1 MFQNLGKLIESLYI
15 KVNMES
21 LGIRVNSGIFT
32 ISDADRNV
40 VNFDMEGRPMFITLD
55 SKTYRRGLNNR
66 LIQMSWNGEERI
78 IGNVGK
84 EESELIL
91 SRALSYPGKVGSSE
105 QASNEISLD
114 RLSGR
119 NIEWLKQDSG
129 RISSLYK
136 IYPILPPDASH
147 SIYFEGSYG
156 ARWNLS
162 TVTSSHISR
171 EFQFKTQEDLEKHAI
186 DLKERIGEGIKA
198 RKGIFLGDANIMNM
212 DQKLLLWLLDLLKS
226 SFSLPVMASF
236 DMYTTPKK
244 KNMIHFR
251 DMKDHGLNRVTVFI
265 ESGSYKVLR
274 LFNEHTN
281 ATETLN
287 LVNNLKDSGLNVTI
301 VAMIGTGG
309 KEYSKDH
316 EEGTSNVISQMP
328 LDSQDKV
335 YLAPIVEDDDPWYVQ
350 MESSR
355 GITRMTYAEK
365 ISQMSNLSLKI
376 KESFKGINGTAFPGT
391 LANYDLRELI
401 Y

>member
-1 MFQNLGKLIESLYI
+1 
-15 KVNMES
+15 MES
-21 LGIRVNSGIFT
+21 VAVKVNSGILT
-32 ISDADRNV
+32 VLDSEKNV
-40 VNFDMEGRPMFITLD
+40 VNFDLEGRPMFATLD
-55 SKTYRRGLNNR
+55 SKTYRRGFNNR

-78 IGNVGK
+78 VSTPGN
-84 EESELIL
+84 EEADSIIARIMAYLGNLGTSGTE
-91 SRALSYPGKVGSSE
+91 SG
-105 QASNEISLD
+105 EISLAK
-114 RLSGR
+114 LSGR
-119 NIEWLKQDSG
+119 DVKWLKEDAS
-129 RISSLYK
+129 RFSSLYR

-147 SIYFEGSYG
+147 SVYFEGSYG
-156 ARWNLS
+156 AKWNLS
-162 TVTSSHISR
+162 TVTSSHLSR
-171 EFQFKTQEDLEKHAI
+171 EFQFKTQEELEKHAD
-186 DLKERIGEGIKA
+186 DLKQNLGEGIRS

-251 DMKDHGLNRVTVFI
+251 DMKDHGLDRVTVFI

-328 LDSQDKV
+328 LESQDRI
-335 YLAPIVEDDDPWYVQ
+335 YLSPMVEEADPWYVQ

-355 GITRMTYAEK
+355 KITRMTYAEK
-365 ISQMSNLSLKI
+365 LEQMASLSLKI
-376 KESFKGINGTAFPGT
+376 KESFRGINGTAFPGT
-391 LANYDLRELI
+391 LANYDLREAI

>member
-1 MFQNLGKLIESLYI
+1 
-15 KVNMES
+15 MES
-21 LGIRVNSGIFT
+21 PAIRVNSGIFT

-66 LIQMSWNGEERI
+66 LIQLSWNGEERV
-78 IGNVGK
+78 IGNVGE
-84 EESELIL
+84 EESEKIL
-91 SRALSYPGKVGSSE
+91 SRSLSYPGKIDRSE
-105 QASNEISLD
+105 QASNEIHLEK
-114 RLSGR
+114 LSGR
-119 NIEWLKQDSG
+119 NTEWLKEDSD
-129 RISSLYK
+129 RIRSLYR

-156 ARWNLS
+156 AKWNLS
-162 TVTSSHISR
+162 TITSSHISR
-171 EFQFKTQEDLEKHAI
+171 EVQFKNQEELERHAG
-186 DLKERIGEGIKA
+186 DLKDRIGDGIRA
-198 RKGIFLGDANIMNM
+198 RKGIFLGDANIINM

-226 SFSLPVMASF
+226 SFSLPIMASF

-251 DMKDHGLNRVTVFI
+251 DMKDHGLDRVTVFI

-335 YLAPIVEDDDPWYVQ
+335 YLAPMVEEDDPWYVQ

-355 GITRMTYAEK
+355 NLTRMTYAEK
-365 ISQMSNLSLKI
+365 ISQMSSLSSKI
-376 KESFKGINGTAFPGT
+376 KESFKGINGTPFPGT
-391 LANYDLRELI
+391 MANYDLRELI